1 MDFVFDEVAKRA
13 DISRAEL
20 VGLVPARVL
29 TQISKSRWT
38 ELDLSKEKTIE
49 WCLATRNRALQNLK

>member
-1 MDFVFDEVAKRA
+1 MAKRA
-13 DISRAEL
+13 EIAHAEL

-49 WCLATRNRALQNLK
+49 WCLAARNRAMQNLD